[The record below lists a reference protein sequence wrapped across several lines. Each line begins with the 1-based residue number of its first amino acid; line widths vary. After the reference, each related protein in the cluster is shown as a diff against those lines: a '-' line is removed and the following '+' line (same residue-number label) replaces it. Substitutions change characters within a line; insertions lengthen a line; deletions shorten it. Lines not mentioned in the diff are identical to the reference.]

1 MNIFDSYIEAG
12 HTMQQRDKESYYTAL
27 IEFLYY
33 GVEPDLKGAAL
44 SVMTAIR
51 PSLEESRTRIANG
64 RKGGRSKKSQTTES
78 EKANSPKSEKLN
90 AENEKSQTTESEK
103 TKGKSKGKSINSSNE
118 ELNGRFK
125 RPTQDEVSRYASGIG
140 HPSFDA
146 QKFMD
151 YYNAN
156 GWKVG
161 RNPMKDWQA
170 TVRNWIRRDEPQG
183 KTEVASDYAIYD

>member
-64 RKGGRSKKSQTTES
+64 RKGGRPKKSQTPES

-90 AENEKSQTTESEK
+90 AENEESQTPESEK

-125 RPTQDEVSRYASGIG
+125 RPTQDEVARYASGIG

>member
-12 HTMQQRDKESYYTAL
+12 HTMQQRDRESFYTAL
-27 IEFLYY
+27 IEYLYY
-33 GVEPDLKGAAL
+33 GIEPDLKGAAL

-51 PSLEESRTRIANG
+51 PSLDESRTRIANG
-64 RKGGRSKKSQTTES
+64 RKGGRPKKSQDPES
-78 EKANSPKSEKLN
+78 EKANSRNSEKLN
-90 AENEKSQTTESEK
+90 AENEESQQRESEK

-125 RPTQDEVSRYASGIG
+125 RPTKDEVAGYASGIG

-156 GWKVG
+156 GWKVR
-161 RNPMKDWQA
+161 RNPMKDWEA

-183 KTEVASDYAIYD
+183 KTVEASDYAIYD

>member
-64 RKGGRSKKSQTTES
+64 RKGGRPKKSQTPES

-90 AENEKSQTTESEK
+90 AENDESQPTESEK

-125 RPTQDEVSRYASGIG
+125 RPTQDEVARYASGIG

-161 RNPMKDWQA
+161 RNPMKDWEA

-183 KTEVASDYAIYD
+183 KTVEASDYAIYD

>member
-1 MNIFDSYIEAG
+1 MNIFDSYIESG

-64 RKGGRSKKSQTTES
+64 RKGGRPKKSQTPES

-90 AENEKSQTTESEK
+90 AENEESQPTEFEK

-125 RPTQDEVSRYASGIG
+125 RPTQDEVARYASGIG

>member
-12 HTMQQRDKESYYTAL
+12 HTMQQREKESYYAAL
-27 IEFLYY
+27 IEYLYY
-33 GVEPDLKGAAL
+33 GIEPDLKGAAL

-51 PSLEESRTRIANG
+51 PSLDESRTRIANG
-64 RKGGRSKKSQTTES
+64 RKGGRPKKSQDPDS
-78 EKANSPKSEKLN
+78 EKANSRNSEKLN
-90 AENEKSQTTESEK
+90 AENEESQPRESEK

-125 RPTQDEVSRYASGIG
+125 RPTQDEVARYASGIG

-161 RNPMKDWQA
+161 RNPMKDWEA

-183 KTEVASDYAIYD
+183 KTAEASDYAIYD

>member
-12 HTMQQRDKESYYTAL
+12 HTMQQREKESYYAAL
-27 IEFLYY
+27 IEYLYY
-33 GVEPDLKGAAL
+33 GIEPDLKGAAL

-51 PSLEESRTRIANG
+51 PSLDESRTRIANG
-64 RKGGRSKKSQTTES
+64 RKGGRPKKSQ
-78 EKANSPKSEKLN
+78 PR
-90 AENEKSQTTESEK
+90 ESEK

-125 RPTQDEVSRYASGIG
+125 RPTKDEVASYASGIG

-161 RNPMKDWQA
+161 RNPMKDWEA

-183 KTEVASDYAIYD
+183 KTVEASDYAIYD

>member
-12 HTMQQRDKESYYTAL
+12 HTMQQREKESYYAAL
-27 IEFLYY
+27 IEYLYY
-33 GVEPDLKGAAL
+33 GIEPDLKGAAL

-51 PSLEESRTRIANG
+51 PSLDESRTRIANG
-64 RKGGRSKKSQTTES
+64 RKGGRPKKSQDPES
-78 EKANSPKSEKLN
+78 EKANSRNSEKLN
-90 AENEKSQTTESEK
+90 AENKESQPRESEK

-125 RPTQDEVSRYASGIG
+125 RPTKDEVVRYASGIG

-161 RNPMKDWQA
+161 RNPMEDWEA

-183 KTEVASDYAIYD
+183 KTVEASDYAIYD

>member
-64 RKGGRSKKSQTTES
+64 RKGGRQKKSQPTES
-78 EKANSPKSEKLN
+78 EKANSRKSEKLN
-90 AENEKSQTTESEK
+90 GENEESQPTESEK
-103 TKGKSKGKSINSSNE
+103 AKGKSKGKSINSSNE

-125 RPTQDEVSRYASGIG
+125 RPTRDEVARYAFGIG
-140 HPSFDA
+140 HPSFDT

-183 KTEVASDYAIYD
+183 KTAEASDYAIYD